1 MPTDSVADTMSPKQ
15 RMQAFN
21 EGRPYDRIPVNPSL
35 GEHAALVAGFTVS
48 AYNRSAQKMA
58 KAQIAAYR
66 TYGHDGVGVGP
77 GSTAIA
83 GAIGSRVIYPEYGT
97 GYIEDYPVKSASDF
111 ERLVVPDPLGDPQL
125 SIYLEA
131 LGILVREVGDEVP
144 IGFTIGGPVTIA
156 AKIRGIDNLLRDFYK
171 DKELA
176 HKLLA
181 FSVASTLPLVREAAK
196 FGVGFGI
203 ADPVASGSLISK
215 RHFEEFALPY
225 QRLLIEGIKEVAP
238 SPELHICGDTRQL
251 LELMADTGAR
261 SLSLDNAVDLEFA
274 KEKVGGRVR
283 ISGNIR
289 PTETMVAGTPETVE
303 ENVKENLRKA
313 YDAPKG
319 YILRMGCGLPI
330 NTKPENLHALVASAR
345 KYGRYPYDP
354 ELFA

>member
-1 MPTDSVADTMSPKQ
+1 MSVNTPADTMSPKE
-15 RMQAFN
+15 RIKAFS

-35 GEHAALVAGFTVS
+35 GEHAALVLGITV
-48 AYNRSAQKMA
+48 AEYNRSAEKMA
-58 KAQIAAYR
+58 RAQIAAYR
-66 TYGHDGVGVGP
+66 RYGHDGVGVGP

-83 GAIGSRVIYPEYGT
+83 GAIGSRVIYPENST
-97 GYIEDYPVKSASDF
+97 GYIDDYPVKKAEDLESLAI
-111 ERLVVPDPLGDPQL
+111 PDPCTNKALTV
-125 SIYLEA
+125 YLEA
-131 LGILVREVGDEVP
+131 LAILVREVGDEVP

-156 AKIRGIDNLLRDFYK
+156 AKIRGIDNLLRDFYR

-176 HKLLA
+176 HRLINFA
-181 FSVASTLPLVREAAK
+181 VQCTLPLVREAAK

-203 ADPVASGSLISK
+203 ADPVASGSLIST
-215 RHFEEFALPY
+215 RHFKEFALPY
-225 QRLLIEGIKEVAP
+225 QKLLIDGIREVAP
-238 SPELHICGDTRQL
+238 APELHICGDTKHL

-274 KEKVGGRVR
+274 KRSVGNRVR

-289 PTETMVAGTPETVE
+289 PTESMVQGTPDTVE

-313 YDAPKG
+313 HDSPQG

-345 KYGRYPYDP
+345 KFGRYPYDP
-354 ELFA
+354 ALFA